1 MASGNMVTVVVCT
14 YTRDNYLRRAL
25 ESLVRQ
31 ETPDF
36 TYEVVVVDDESTD
49 DTPAVVAQA
58 DAHAPVPV
66 RYVLQPGRE
75 GLAHVRNRGV
85 AEMQGDWLVFFDDD
99 QLAEPGWLRQLL
111 QVAHD
116 HDARLVGGPRR
127 LHLPDETMAQLG
139 PVSRSL
145 LGENLY
151 EGPPAV
157 LSGKELPTTGNLLIH
172 REVID
177 NVGAFDP
184 KFSGN
189 EDTEFLQRAR
199 AAGYAIW
206 TAPAAM
212 CAHLIPQYRTEET
225 YFRWTSLRWGHA
237 FAKLDAKNHGTPRML
252 AYAAARLGQ
261 AVIVTWPRW
270 IAARL
275 RGDAAEALDR
285 KLMLW
290 RAQGYARTALWFIAP
305 GLFPQRKFISSVDF
319 GKERE
324 MFPAQE
330 PAL

>member
-1 MASGNMVTVVVCT
+1 MTSGNMITVVVCT
-14 YTRDNYLRRAL
+14 YTRANYLRRAL

-49 DTPAVVAQA
+49 DTPAVVAEA
-58 DAHAPVPV
+58 DAHAPIPV

-85 AEMQGDWLVFFDDD
+85 AEMQGDWLAFFDDD

-111 QVAHD
+111 QVARD

-127 LHLPDETMAQLG
+127 LHLPEETMAQLG

-151 EGPPAV
+151 TGPPTV
-157 LSGKELPTTGNLLIH
+157 LNGKELPTTGNLLIG

-206 TAPAAM
+206 TAPEAM
-212 CAHLIPQYRTEET
+212 CAHLIPQYRTET
-225 YFRWTSLRWGHA
+225 AYFRWTSLRWGYG
-237 FAKLDAKNHGTPRML
+237 FAGIDWKNHGTMKML
-252 AYAAARLGQ
+252 AYAAARLAQ
-261 AVIVTWPRW
+261 AAIITVPRW

-275 RGDAAEALDR
+275 QGGAAEALDR
-285 KLMLW
+285 KLLLW
-290 RAQGYARTALWFIAP
+290 RAQGYARTAFWLAAP
-305 GLFPQRKFISSVDF
+305 RLFPQRRFINLMDF

-324 MFPAQE
+324 LFPTQE